1 MTVRSAIYLAGNKY
15 KLWPQIKPHLTG
27 DNRDTF
33 IDLFGG
39 SATVSI
45 NIVNE
50 GLYDNVIYNENAWFL
65 FGLQDWLQN
74 GTEVTSNIEAVDKA
88 YAKSLDGYLAM
99 RRDYNY
105 DKCTNYS
112 YLYNLQCRSNS
123 NMMRFSNNGF
133 NMTFGKRHRCDI
145 ERVKQHQNL
154 IKDVELWN
162 KDFGDAIEDILLLDN
177 LDKTT
182 VYLDPPYYGTTAQ
195 YNESDGWTEN
205 DNISLLEYVVE
216 LHDKGANVVMSNVL
230 ENRGVVHQQLIDWCD
245 ENKDKFE
252 VHHLN
257 MCYNNSSFRKGV
269 GNTDEVLIVSK
280 S

>member
-15 KLWPQIKPHLTG
+15 KLWPQIKPHLID

-65 FGLQDWLQN
+65 FGLQDWLKSSDYVV
-74 GTEVTSNIEAVDKA
+74 GDIKTVDNMYSKDA
-88 YAKSLDGYLAM
+88 AGYSAM
-99 RRDYNY
+99 RLDYNY
-105 DKCTNYS
+105 EGCIHYP

-145 ERVKQHQNL
+145 ERVKQHQDL
-154 IKDVELWN
+154 IKNVELWN
-162 KDFGDAIEDILLLDN
+162 KDFGDAVEDILLLDN

-205 DNISLLEYVVE
+205 DNTSLLEYVVE
-216 LHDKGANVVMSNVL
+216 LHNKGAKVVMSNVF

-269 GNTDEVLIVSK
+269 GKTEEVLIVSK